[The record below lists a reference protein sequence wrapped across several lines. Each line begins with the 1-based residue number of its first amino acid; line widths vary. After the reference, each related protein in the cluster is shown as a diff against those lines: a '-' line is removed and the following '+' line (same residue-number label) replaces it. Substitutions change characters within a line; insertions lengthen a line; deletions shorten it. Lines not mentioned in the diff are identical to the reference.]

1 MIDGVIVKPLKLIP
15 DDRGFL
21 MEILRADDPVFER
34 FGQVYITGCKEGV
47 AKAWHYHKEQTDHFV
62 CVSGKALVV
71 LYDERRDS
79 PTTGEVNEFILE
91 GPPCQE
97 RDPLLIKI
105 PPGLV
110 HGFTACDCP
119 EARIVNIPTLPYRYK
134 DPDEYRYP
142 WNSKEIPY
150 NWPASVV
157 RGG

>member
-47 AKAWHYHKEQTDHFV
+47 ANAWHYHKEQTDHFV

-79 PTTGEVNEFILE
+79 PTHGEVNEFVLE

-97 RDPLLIKI
+97 RDPQRNNQARAGLGAHGL
-105 PPGLV
+105 PRGGTQAGRCVVRRPSGLV
-110 HGFTACDCP
+110 G
-119 EARIVNIPTLPYRYK
+119 ARQGAAAT
-134 DPDEYRYP
+134 
-142 WNSKEIPY
+142 
-150 NWPASVV
+150 
-157 RGG
+157 

>member
-1 MIDGVIVKPLKLIP
+1 MIAGVVVKPLKLIP

-21 MEILRADDPVFER
+21 MEMLRADDPIFEW

-62 CVSGKALVV
+62 CVSGKSLVV
-71 LYDERRDS
+71 LYDHRRDS
-79 PTTGEVNEFILE
+79 PTHGEVNEFFLD
-91 GPPCQE
+91 GPPCRE
-97 RDPLLIKI
+97 HEPLLIKI
-105 PPGLV
+105 PPGVV
-110 HGFTACDCP
+110 HGFTAIDCP

-142 WNSKEIPY
+142 WDSEEIPY
-150 NWPASVV
+150 EWPASVV